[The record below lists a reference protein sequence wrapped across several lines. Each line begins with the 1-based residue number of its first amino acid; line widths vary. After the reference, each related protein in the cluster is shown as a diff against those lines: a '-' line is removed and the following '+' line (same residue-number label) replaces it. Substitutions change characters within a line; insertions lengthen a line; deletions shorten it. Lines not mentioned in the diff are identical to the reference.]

1 MSNKRIILSSEVAAE
16 KLHRIALEVAE
27 QLSEDETE
35 LVIIGVEGAGKFGT
49 KGAGKFIASKIAG
62 YLQQYILGPI
72 KIISL
77 YLDKH
82 TPSAITLTEEIN
94 FDNK

>member
-1 MSNKRIILSSEVAAE
+1 MSKGRIILSNEVAAE

-35 LVIIGVEGAGKFGT
+35 LVIIGIEGAGKFGT

-62 YLQQYILGPI
+62 YLHQYLSSPI
-72 KIISL
+72 KIIPLSL
-77 YLDKH
+77 
-82 TPSAITLTEEIN
+82 
-94 FDNK
+94 